1 MPILEYKRNGRVQN
15 DLELNNNGSSASIND
30 NTTSEDSTWSSKK
43 INSSLNNIANELKLT
58 GSGNTIKL
66 MLGTKE
72 LSSITISNG
81 TVEPNPTTYNIT
93 NNLTNC
99 SNSNTATSI
108 EENTSYTATITPNT
122 NYAIS
127 SITVSMG
134 GVDITS
140 SAVSNN
146 TINIASVTGDIVIT
160 ASTTEIVQDTVVG
173 SIDSNNDISLT
184 GLDAGTYTLKY
195 EDASGNVLDSF
206 DTIAEMEVV

>member
-1 MPILEYKRNGRVQN
+1 MAKEVNKIEEFNLFDTKAREDIKK
-15 DLELNNNGSSASIND
+15 LSSQ
-30 NTTSEDSTWSSKK
+30 
-43 INSSLNNIANELKLT
+43 LNNIANELKLT

-127 SITVSMG
+127 SIAVSMG

-160 ASTTEIVQDTVVG
+160 ASATEIVQDTVVG